1 MDTAAGLGVNL
12 RLHQRGA
19 WLGIGLAML
28 GLCAPASA
36 ETHALWKKADAE
48 CPANDLSRQAK
59 ACIVVDVYIDVL
71 RRPNVTRFST
81 CRTEI
86 PLGHPGLK
94 LRRLASRRSF
104 GTEQSRE
111 SRPAP

>member
-12 RLHQRGA
+12 RLHEWVA

-59 ACIVVDVYIDVL
+59 ACIVVDVYIESCDDQMS
-71 RRPNVTRFST
+71 TRFST

-94 LRRLASRRSF
+94 PRRLARRRSF

-111 SRPAP
+111 SRLAP